1 VETLHVGWETT
12 VDHLVLYNITSE
24 NHTDAPRVPMWV
36 NHGKVKVIA
45 QEIYEDG
52 EPVTIASNKEC

>member
-1 VETLHVGWETT
+1 
-12 VDHLVLYNITSE
+12 
-24 NHTDAPRVPMWV
+24 MWV